1 MEQANTHKRLI
12 REHLLNG
19 GSITALEALREYGCY
34 RLASRISDLRQEGM
48 QKSKRQWKRVSVRLQ
63 VSPLGLPGT
72 HLKKKTQCPKRIED
86 KLNNS
91 KVLWEMKSSK

>member
-1 MEQANTHKRLI
+1 MKQANTHKRLI

-48 QKSKRQWKRVSVRLQ
+48 NIKKIMEESICKATGKPVRFARYSLD
-63 VSPLGLPGT
+63 
-72 HLKKKTQCPKRIED
+72 KENAMPKALRGQN
-86 KLNNS
+86 K
-91 KVLWEMKSSK
+91 

>member
-48 QKSKRQWKRVSVRLQ
+48 QIKKTMEESICKATGKPVRFARYSLE
-63 VSPLGLPGT
+63 
-72 HLKKKTQCPKRIED
+72 KKTQCPKRIED